1 MNYLIAI
8 GYEPDTGLTYYAMAT
23 AMCLIFIYG
32 FFSEYGFPSFGFKK
46 KENHE
51 GVAMEEVEQLEDW
64 DTICQTAIEQA
75 KMGDH
80 RARDWVVK
88 HMCNS
93 ETPAE
98 SVACSSGTSASNQDK
113 TVVEEAVGTLHN
125 AGYNKSQARK
135 IVNELIKD
143 RIYDNAE
150 DLIRDVFSQRQPK
163 SV

>member
-23 AMCLIFIYG
+23 ALCLIFIYG
-32 FFSEYGFPSFGFKK
+32 FFSGYGFPSFGFKK

-88 HMCNS
+88 QMCSDGASTNMNTSSS
-93 ETPAE
+93 ETSPIENNQGRTEAE
-98 SVACSSGTSASNQDK
+98 EIEKTSP
-113 TVVEEAVGTLHN
+113 
-125 AGYNKSQARK
+125 K
-135 IVNELIKD
+135 II
-143 RIYDNAE
+143 
-150 DLIRDVFSQRQPK
+150 
-163 SV
+163 